1 MHTNQGGSTNINHAI
16 MRYASAGDISSGS
29 REVPHNTKSALART
43 NTVKSERVSAIR
55 ARVASQQS
63 SVQAI
68 PDESIADAQDD
79 WNDNALATNSCQW
92 QKMSAR

>member
-1 MHTNQGGSTNINHAI
+1 M
-16 MRYASAGDISSGS
+16 
-29 REVPHNTKSALART
+29 PHNTKSALART

-79 WNDNALATNSCQW
+79 WNDNALATN
-92 QKMSAR
+92 